1 MKFKASWERAPMG
14 MCTRPSTL
22 TKGRVKPPVF
32 TNMVSMMTSV
42 AIKKFKD
49 ADDDESVK
57 KTILREVKMLR
68 LLKHPNII
76 ELREAFK
83 RYVV

>member
-1 MKFKASWERAPMG
+1 
-14 MCTRPSTL
+14 
-22 TKGRVKPPVF
+22 
-32 TNMVSMMTSV
+32 MTSV